1 MKENVIQ
8 QKSYKFAIRIVNL
21 YKFLIKDK
29 KEFVLSKQILRS
41 GTSVGA
47 NVEESIGG
55 CSKKDFALKL
65 SISYKEARET
75 HYWIRILRDTGY
87 ISGKGAD
94 SLLEDCEE
102 LLKIIGAIQR
112 TVKNNS

>member
-8 QKSYKFAIRIVNL
+8 KKSYDFAIRIVNL
-21 YKFLIKDK
+21 YKYLIKDR
-29 KEFVLSKQILRS
+29 KEFILSKQILRS
-41 GTSVGA
+41 GTSIGA
-47 NVEESIGG
+47 NIEESIGG

-75 HYWIRILRDTGY
+75 HYWIRILKDTGY
-87 ISGKGAD
+87 IDNEQAN
-94 SLLEDCEE
+94 SLLEDCDE

-112 TVKNNS
+112 TIKNNF